1 MAAMLSMPDK
11 PSRSNLMRLFMLRTV
26 MILFLLIIAAILFSL
41 HIPLPKLPIALAMAG
56 MVLLNVISLY
66 RLKRN
71 RAIHEAE
78 LFLQLLADVC
88 ALTLLFYFTGG
99 YSNPLV
105 WMYLLPLSVAT
116 VTLKRSRVLLLA
128 GLMIVSYTLL
138 VFYYQP
144 ISHLHMHFING
155 RSLDIHL
162 VGMWLGFV
170 ISAGII
176 ALFVTGIGQ
185 NLRESDLRM
194 AHAREKVLES
204 ERVLALG
211 TLATAAAH
219 ELGTPL
225 STMAVV
231 AQELLH
237 DYPQDA
243 QLKTS
248 LEILQ
253 AQIRHCKTILT
264 SLSSSVGQA
273 KAESGS
279 PVDVYTFL
287 LQTLH
292 RWQDIR
298 PAVKV
303 EYQCAST
310 LQPPVISV
318 DRTLRHALI
327 NLLDNAADA
336 SPEKIAVHATW
347 LVQDAS
353 LQLHVDI
360 RDFGPGLSANAS
372 KKLGTPFYSTKAQE
386 GLGLGLYLSRLIFQR
401 FGGSVTLSKHPQ
413 QGTLTRIVL
422 PLDSLILKG

>member
-1 MAAMLSMPDK
+1 MPVK

-26 MILFLLIIAAILFSL
+26 MIVFLLSIALILFYL
-41 HIPLPKLPIALAMAG
+41 HIPLPTLPIALAMIG
-56 MVLLNVISLY
+56 MVLLNVISLC
-66 RLKRN
+66 RLNKN
-71 RAIHEAE
+71 SAIHESE
-78 LFLQLLADVC
+78 LFLQLLADVL
-88 ALTLLFYFTGG
+88 ALTVLFYFTGG

-116 VTLKRSRVLLLA
+116 VTLKRSRVFVLALLTIL
-128 GLMIVSYTLL
+128 SYTLL

-176 ALFVTGIGQ
+176 ALFVTGIGSS
-185 NLRESDLRM
+185 LREYDLHM
-194 AHAREKVLES
+194 AMARERVLES

-231 AQELLH
+231 TQELAN
-237 DYPQDA
+237 DYPQDEA
-243 QLKTS
+243 
-248 LEILQ
+248 LQ
-253 AQIRHCKTILT
+253 ASIKILSVQISHCKSILA
-264 SLSSSVGQA
+264 SLSNSTGQT
-273 KAESGS
+273 KAEQGTA
-279 PVDVYTFL
+279 VDVYTFL
-287 LQTLH
+287 MQTLH

-303 EYQCAST
+303 DYRFSSDYAS
-310 LQPPVISV
+310 PMIAV
-318 DRTLRHALI
+318 DRTLSHALI

-336 SPEKIAVHATW
+336 SQHHIEISGTW
-347 LVQDAS
+347 DKSGDAWE
-353 LQLHVDI
+353 LEIKI
-360 RDFGPGLSANAS
+360 RDFGPGVNPKDS
-372 KKLGTPFYSTKAQE
+372 KHLGTPFFSTKAQE
-386 GLGLGLYLSRLIFQR
+386 GLGLGLYLSQLIFQR
-401 FGGSVTLSKHPQ
+401 FGGSVRLEKHPE
-413 QGTLTRIVL
+413 QGTMTHIQL
-422 PLDSLILKG
+422 PLDGLILKV